1 MAMQSGFIKRIRDIM
16 RMDAGINGDAQRIE
30 QMVWMLFLKVYDA
43 KEDDWELN
51 EDNYESII
59 PEDLRWRNWAK
70 VDSNG
75 HAMTG
80 DKLLS
85 FVNNTLF
92 PVLKGNDVKEG
103 DTIDYE
109 GIKVAPDTP
118 IKKAIVKST
127 FEDANNY
134 MKDGVYLRQVIDVI
148 DEIEFDDV
156 KESHAFGF
164 VYEEILRELQSAG
177 SSGEFYTPRAVTE
190 FMALMIKPKL
200 GEKMADFACGTGGFI
215 TSWLGQL
222 SKQVT
227 DTSAQKQLDDSIYGI
242 EKKPFPYLLCVTNML
257 LHDIEV
263 PNIYHMNSLKH
274 NLLDYT
280 DDDKFDVILMNP
292 PYGGHEDKSI
302 QGFFPDDL
310 ASSETADLFMSV
322 ILYRL
327 RKNGRAAVVVPDGFL
342 FGLDNAKVNIK
353 KKLIGEFNLHTV
365 VRLPG
370 SVFSPYT
377 SITTN
382 LLFFDNTKPT
392 TETWFYRV
400 DIPSDRKHF
409 SKTKPMELKHFDDC
423 IAWWNN
429 REVIPDGEYFKSQK
443 FTADYL
449 LNEQGCNIDL
459 CGYPHEEE
467 EVLAPADLI
476 QKYEEKRAS
485 LNAEIDR
492 TILALSASLDGE
504 PVNFD
509 TQGTISACGKM
520 DDLHKRFPEDMKKSI
535 LQYAIQGK
543 LVEQRLEE
551 GTGAELYKQM
561 QAEKQRLI
569 KEGKIKKE
577 KPLPEIAEDEI
588 PFDIPESWKWV
599 RFSEIMSTMSTGPFG
614 SMLHKTDYIEK
625 GIPLVNPAN
634 MVNGKI
640 VPSDKMMISE
650 ATRRRLSS
658 YILHAGMIV
667 LGRRGEMGRCA
678 VVTEKEDGWLCGT
691 GSFFMEPSMSLYVYY
706 VVSLFSSPYVKFY
719 LGGESVGTTMSNLNH
734 TILSKMPIPLPP
746 LAEQRRIVAKL
757 DEILPLCERLK

>member
-59 PEDLRWRNWAK
+59 PEDLRWRNWARA
-70 VDSNG
+70 DGSG

-80 DKLLS
+80 DKLLN

-103 DTIDYE
+103 DTILYE
-109 GIKVAPDTP
+109 GIKVTPATP

-200 GEKMADFACGTGGFI
+200 GEKMAGFACGTGGFI

-257 LHDIEV
+257 LHDIEI
-263 PNIYHMNSLKH
+263 PKIYHMNSLKH

-280 DDDKFDVILMNP
+280 DADKFDVILMNP

-327 RKNGRAAVVVPDGFL
+327 KKNGRAAVIVPDGFL

-429 REVIPDGEYFKSQK
+429 REVIPDGEYFKAQK
-443 FTADYL
+443 YTADYL

-467 EVLAPADLI
+467 EVMAPADLI

-485 LNAEIDR
+485 LSAEIDR
-492 TILALSASLDGE
+492 TILALSASLNGE

-520 DDLHKRFPEDMKKSI
+520 DDLHKRFPEDMKKSV

-543 LVEQRLEE
+543 LVEQRAEE

-569 KEGKIKKE
+569 KEKKIKKE
-577 KPLPEIAEDEI
+577 KTLVEITDDEI
-588 PFDIPESWKWV
+588 PFDIPETWIWIRVGDVGSW
-599 RFSEIMSTMSTGPFG
+599 G
-614 SMLHKTDYIEK
+614 SGAT
-625 GIPLVNPAN
+625 PPRTNPAYYGGSIPWLKTGDLN
-634 MVNGKI
+634 DGFIKEVPEFITELALEKTSVRLNPVGSVLMAMYGATIGKLGILEIPVTTNQACCACIPYAGMYNKYLFYYLMSMRQTYIGMAEGGAQPNISKEKI
-640 VPSDKMMISE
+640 VNS
-650 ATRRRLSS
+650 
-658 YILHAGMIV
+658 IL
-667 LGRRGEMGRCA
+667 
-678 VVTEKEDGWLCGT
+678 
-691 GSFFMEPSMSLYVYY
+691 
-706 VVSLFSSPYVKFY
+706 
-719 LGGESVGTTMSNLNH
+719 
-734 TILSKMPIPLPP
+734 PLPP
-746 LAEQRRIVAKL
+746 LEEQHRIVAKL
-757 DEILPLCERLK
+757 EEILPLCERLK